1 MLDLSVIFILYIFI
15 FSLYI
20 EKGRT
25 LHLLKQCSKPVSTGR
40 KRKKYN
46 VAGTLDDYKA
56 AVVAESESILS
67 VNKEDSSKPEF
78 SNVDTLGNITMRA
91 KNNS

>member
-25 LHLLKQCSKPVSTGR
+25 LHLLKQCSKPVATGR

-56 AVVAESESILS
+56 AVVAENESINGIIGDGSKENSES
-67 VNKEDSSKPEF
+67 
-78 SNVDTLGNITMRA
+78 
-91 KNNS
+91 